1 MEEQRVRRR
10 GFAVTLVVLASIAA
24 FLAIFSLWADREVGN
39 TGNWTTTRTKLLGNP
54 VIRER
59 GGSFRVDQLYEKST
73 VAGAL
78 QAAAPR
84 RAELLAGPA
93 AGALRPLAERGAN
106 ELLARPRG
114 QQAWEAANRAAHLLL
129 LHVLNGGGRAVS
141 TENGVV
147 VLDLKQL
154 LLEMEARV
162 GIGGRVA
169 GKLPADGA
177 QITVLRSGQ
186 LNTAQDAFKTLKALP
201 IVLVGL
207 SLALFAAALAVAPR
221 WRRKA
226 VRAYGIGFIAAG
238 AGALAAGALVGDSVV
253 DSLARTDAARPAI
266 DEVWTIYTS
275 LLRQAA
281 GATIAYGVV
290 MLAGAVLAGPSLAA
304 TAIRRT
310 AARGCVWRGGG
321 VLAARPPAA
330 TEPRRT
336 AAPVLREPAVSYGVL
351 VVILAVV
358 VLWWAPTPATR
369 NPPLALLLC
378 ALVALGFEGLR
389 RQTAREFPD
398 ADFGTAQQ
406 RTREHLSAAAHALG
420 RRTGPGTAAIVEK
433 AAPQR
438 AGEPGNG
445 GTAPTP
451 DEERLAQLE
460 RLGRLHE
467 SGALDDEEFR
477 TEKAR
482 ILANGVGAA

>member
-1 MEEQRVRRR
+1 
-10 GFAVTLVVLASIAA
+10 
-24 FLAIFSLWADREVGN
+24 
-39 TGNWTTTRTKLLGNP
+39 
-54 VIRER
+54 
-59 GGSFRVDQLYEKST
+59 
-73 VAGAL
+73 
-78 QAAAPR
+78 
-84 RAELLAGPA
+84 
-93 AGALRPLAERGAN
+93 
-106 ELLARPRG
+106 
-114 QQAWEAANRAAHLLL
+114 
-129 LHVLNGGGRAVS
+129 
-141 TENGVV
+141 
-147 VLDLKQL
+147 
-154 LLEMEARV
+154 
-162 GIGGRVA
+162 
-169 GKLPADGA
+169 
-177 QITVLRSGQ
+177 
-186 LNTAQDAFKTLKALP
+186 LP

-238 AGALAAGALVGDSVV
+238 AGALATGALVGDSMV
-253 DSLARTDAARPAI
+253 DSLARTEAARPAI

-304 TAIRRT
+304 TSI
-310 AARGCVWRGGG
+310 
-321 VLAARPPAA
+321 
-330 TEPRRT
+330 RRT
-336 AAPVLREPAVSYGVL
+336 AAPVLREPAVSYGAL
-351 VVILAVV
+351 VVVLAVV

-420 RRTGPGTAAIVEK
+420 RRTRTGTAAVVEK
-433 AAPQR
+433 ARPQR

-451 DEERLAQLE
+451 DDERLAQLE

>member
-1 MEEQRVRRR
+1 MEEPKVRRR
-10 GFAVTLVVLASIAA
+10 GIAVTLVVLASIAA
-24 FLAIFSLWADREVGN
+24 FLAIFSLWANRQLLN
-39 TGNWTTTRTKLLGNP
+39 TENWTTTSSKLLAKP
-54 VIRER
+54 VIRDR
-59 GGSFRVDQLYEKST
+59 VAGFLVDQLYENVD
-73 VAGAL
+73 VAGEL
-78 QAAAPR
+78 QAALPD
-84 RAELLAGPA
+84 RAKLLAAPA
-93 AGALRPLAERGAN
+93 AGALRPFAERGAR

-114 QQAWEAANRAAHLLL
+114 QQAWEASNRAAHLLL
-129 LHVLNGGGRAVS
+129 LRVLDGGGRTLS
-141 TENGVV
+141 TQNGVV

-154 LLEMEARV
+154 LREMEARV

-169 GKLPADGA
+169 GRLPADAA

-186 LNTAQDAFKTLKALP
+186 LESAQDAFKALKALP
-201 IVLVGL
+201 IVLLGL
-207 SLALFAAALAVAPR
+207 SLALFAAALALAPR

-253 DSLARTDAARPAI
+253 DSLARTEAARPAI

-304 TAIRRT
+304 TSI
-310 AARGCVWRGGG
+310 
-321 VLAARPPAA
+321 
-330 TEPRRT
+330 RRT
-336 AAPVLREPAVSYGVL
+336 AAPVLREPAVAYGAL
-351 VVILAVV
+351 VVVLAVV
-358 VLWWAPTPATR
+358 VLWWAPTPAMR

-406 RTREHLSAAAHALG
+406 RTRERLSAAAHALG
-420 RRTGPGTAAIVEK
+420 RRTRTATTAVVEK
-433 AAPQR
+433 AGPQR

-445 GTAPTP
+445 GTVPATP
-451 DEERLAQLE
+451 DQERLAQLE
-460 RLGRLHE
+460 RLGRLHD
-467 SGALDDEEFR
+467 SGALDDDEFR

>member
-1 MEEQRVRRR
+1 MEETKVRRR
-10 GFAVTLVVLASIAA
+10 GIAVVLVVLASIAA
-24 FLAIFSLWADREVGN
+24 FLAIFSLWANRQLLN
-39 TGNWTTTRTKLLGNP
+39 TENWTTTSSKLLAKP
-54 VIRER
+54 VIRDR
-59 GGSFRVDQLYEKST
+59 VAGFLVDQLYENVD
-73 VAGAL
+73 VAGEL
-78 QAAAPR
+78 QAALPD
-84 RAELLAGPA
+84 RAKLLAAPA
-93 AGALRPLAERGAN
+93 AGALRPFAERGAR

-114 QQAWEAANRAAHLLL
+114 QQAWEGANRAAHLLL
-129 LHVLNGGGRAVS
+129 LRVLDGGGRTLS
-141 TENGVV
+141 TQNGVV

-154 LLEMEARV
+154 LREMEARV

-169 GKLPADGA
+169 DRLPADAA
-177 QITVLRSGQ
+177 QLTVLRSDQ
-186 LNTAQDAFKTLKALP
+186 LSTAQDAFKALKALP

-207 SLALFAAALAVAPR
+207 TLALFAAALAVAPR

-238 AGALAAGALVGDSVV
+238 AGALAVGALVGDSVV
-253 DSLARTDAARPAI
+253 DSLARTEAARPAI

-304 TAIRRT
+304 TSI
-310 AARGCVWRGGG
+310 
-321 VLAARPPAA
+321 
-330 TEPRRT
+330 RRT
-336 AAPVLREPAVSYGVL
+336 AAPVLREPAVSYGAL
-351 VVILAVV
+351 VVVLAVV

-398 ADFGTAQQ
+398 ADFGAAQQ

-420 RRTGPGTAAIVEK
+420 RRTRTGTAAVVEK
-433 AAPQR
+433 ARPQR

-445 GTAPTP
+445 GTAATP